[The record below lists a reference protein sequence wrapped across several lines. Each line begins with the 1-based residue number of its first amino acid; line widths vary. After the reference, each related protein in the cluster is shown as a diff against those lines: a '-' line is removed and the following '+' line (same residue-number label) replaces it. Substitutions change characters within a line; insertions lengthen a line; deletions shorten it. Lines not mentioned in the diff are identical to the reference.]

1 MFRNQ
6 FLIMS
11 LFLFYFAIVSCDEG
25 TQLIESSDEV
35 PVVET
40 PMTETP
46 DEVPVV
52 ENPIDEVPDE
62 TPIVENPPDEA
73 PEEVPEV
80 EDNFCQVGDILKPGE
95 SCLDGTGDTFRVLE
109 NGLGQYLFITAG
121 GGIHLRGNINGKNR
135 NFTADKQD
143 DGTWRI
149 NSVTPKE

>member
-11 LFLFYFAIVSCDEG
+11 LFLFCFAIVSCDEG
-25 TQLIESSDEV
+25 TQLIEIPDEV

-40 PMTETP
+40 PMAETP
-46 DEVPVV
+46 
-52 ENPIDEVPDE
+52 DEVPDE

-73 PEEVPEV
+73 PEEVPDV

-109 NGLGQYLFITAG
+109 NGFGQYLFITAG